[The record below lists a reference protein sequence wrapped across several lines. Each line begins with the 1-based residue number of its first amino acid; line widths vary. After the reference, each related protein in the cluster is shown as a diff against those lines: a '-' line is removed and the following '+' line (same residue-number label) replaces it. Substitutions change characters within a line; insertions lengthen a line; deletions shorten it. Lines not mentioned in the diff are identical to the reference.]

1 LNATQR
7 FERDWVKPKEGRTLI
22 VGSRLFSQRDDRR
35 KRYADAIGID
45 MEDGDG
51 VDIVLDMEE
60 QPPEWLGK
68 FAHIECLSVIEH
80 SRRPWLMA
88 VNLEELLEPDG
99 TIYVS
104 VPFVWRLHQYPV
116 DNWRISPNGLRV
128 LFKGIKWD
136 AIRIA
141 SDRKLMPE
149 DVKKVPSIESRDGTY
164 LLRCETL
171 GFGRKRA

>member
-1 LNATQR
+1 
-7 FERDWVKPKEGRTLI
+7 
-22 VGSRLFSQRDDRR
+22 
-35 KRYADAIGID
+35 
-45 MEDGDG
+45 
-51 VDIVLDMEE
+51 
-60 QPPEWLGK
+60 
-68 FAHIECLSVIEH
+68 
-80 SRRPWLMA
+80 
-88 VNLEELLEPDG
+88 
-99 TIYVS
+99 VS

-164 LLRCETL
+164 LLRCETP